1 MKIHPESF
9 SARPALWK
17 RGFKALNAN
26 RALYLLLLPGLL
38 YFTIFKYLPMAG
50 IIVAFKD
57 FNLGQGIWHSDWIGF
72 ENFRIFI
79 EGVYFWQ
86 ILGNTIIISLY
97 KLLLGFPAPIILALL
112 LNEIQASWY
121 KKFVQTVTYMPHFLS
136 WVIVYGMM
144 VALLSPGDGLINQWI
159 KDSGFQPIS
168 FLSEPQW
175 ARFLVV
181 ASEIWKDLGWGA
193 IIYLAA
199 LAGIDPSLYEAARM
213 DGASRWR
220 QLWHVTLPGIRTV
233 MILML
238 IMKLGHILDAG
249 FEQIFMLANAFNQEK
264 IDIIDTW
271 VYRAGLE
278 RMEVGLATAVGLFKS
293 IIGFIMVI
301 LANRIAKKFE
311 AEIW

>member
-1 MKIHPESF
+1 MQIERSICCF
-9 SARPALWK
+9 C
-17 RGFKALNAN
+17 RGF
-26 RALYLLLLPGLL
+26 